1 MTEGQLNI
9 LEEDAWLDSPLND
22 SYRQAFK
29 EGFNESIKRLLSQPL
44 SDRLTDKEK
53 DEITDVYSSLSKKTR
68 NFDLPIDMRQCALA
82 QMNILETLFG
92 VTLFEE

>member
-44 SDRLTDKEK
+44 SDKLTDREK
-53 DEITDVYSSLSKKTR
+53 DRIMDIYSSLSKKTK
-68 NFDLPIDMRQCALA
+68 NFDLAISTRQCALA
-82 QMNILETLFG
+82 QMNILEFIFDLA
-92 VTLFEE
+92 LFEE